1 MIYEGPKVQKRHGS
15 QRWNEVAITL
25 RRGDKLQVHC
35 SNFLGPLKMH
45 FTDVLSILLA
55 TDIN

>member
-25 RRGDKLQVHC
+25 RRGDKLQVDC

-45 FTDVLSILLA
+45 FTDVLSILLYRY
-55 TDIN
+55 